1 MYMSDIPDNTVPYDD
16 DGPPS
21 GATWNAHVDASL
33 RQAYGWDKRGCE
45 EVLVAAHAAGGFP
58 ATRLRIPAIC
68 GPGDTTYRWLRIHKW
83 LQSGH
88 PLYATNPIG
97 GYCACYSLDVVA
109 AVRAAIAAGSK
120 TFGEA
125 YHITQDPPTT
135 LPQVVDAMAAG
146 SQRCARASP
155 AYPLGLLKLLHKQQS
170 AQAACACAATL
181 HSRSASGCSRRRH
194 RPSSARRRRPSAS
207 LGTSSTPPCTA
218 GTASQRRSVISVK
231 LLLSSC
237 LPPFAL
243 VFCAQVLK
251 RLFRAGWKPTP
262 MQEWYKETV
271 AFFDGEEG
279 EEYAA
284 GDSLDDSSAPFTDEE
299 LMAKLDKIWSAENSA
314 KI

>member
-1 MYMSDIPDNTVPYDD
+1 M
-16 DGPPS
+16 
-21 GATWNAHVDASL
+21 L
-33 RQAYGWDKRGCE
+33 RTDGWDKRGCE

-146 SQRCARASP
+146 SQR
-155 AYPLGLLKLLHKQQS
+155 
-170 AQAACACAATL
+170 
-181 HSRSASGCSRRRH
+181 
-194 RPSSARRRRPSAS
+194 
-207 LGTSSTPPCTA
+207 
-218 GTASQRRSVISVK
+218 
-231 LLLSSC
+231 
-237 LPPFAL
+237 
-243 VFCAQVLK
+243 
-251 RLFRAGWKPTP
+251 
-262 MQEWYKETV
+262 
-271 AFFDGEEG
+271 
-279 EEYAA
+279 
-284 GDSLDDSSAPFTDEE
+284 
-299 LMAKLDKIWSAENSA
+299 
-314 KI
+314 

>member
-1 MYMSDIPDNTVPYDD
+1 MSDIPDNTVPYDD

-146 SQRCARASP
+146 SQR
-155 AYPLGLLKLLHKQQS
+155 
-170 AQAACACAATL
+170 
-181 HSRSASGCSRRRH
+181 
-194 RPSSARRRRPSAS
+194 
-207 LGTSSTPPCTA
+207 
-218 GTASQRRSVISVK
+218 
-231 LLLSSC
+231 
-237 LPPFAL
+237 
-243 VFCAQVLK
+243 
-251 RLFRAGWKPTP
+251 
-262 MQEWYKETV
+262 
-271 AFFDGEEG
+271 
-279 EEYAA
+279 
-284 GDSLDDSSAPFTDEE
+284 
-299 LMAKLDKIWSAENSA
+299 
-314 KI
+314 